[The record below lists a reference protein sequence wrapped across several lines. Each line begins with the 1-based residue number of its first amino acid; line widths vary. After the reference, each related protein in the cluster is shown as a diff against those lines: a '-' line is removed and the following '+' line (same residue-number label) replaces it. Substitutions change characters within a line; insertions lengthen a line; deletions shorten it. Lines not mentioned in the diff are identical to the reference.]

1 MQRSTRQISRVL
13 ALACVAGLACVASA
27 QGTRGPS
34 SSQDPYLV
42 SVPGG
47 PAIQAYSILTSGD
60 TIGGYRFEGIP
71 DGVGAYSNGDGT
83 MTVLVNHE
91 LGATQGVTRA
101 HGGTGSFVSRFVVST
116 TPGPNFLQVLSGRDL
131 NDSYVTNTAGA
142 GTLNTINRLC
152 SGDLPSQSA
161 FFNSATGL
169 GTTSR
174 ILLNGEESGSNG
186 RVFAN
191 VIDANGANTGVGYQL
206 NAFDGLG
213 AWENILANPS
223 TGNNTFLVA
232 TSDGARNG
240 VYAYLGTKSNSG
252 SAIDRAGLTGG
263 TTYSI
268 EVRVDGNT
276 IGSESRD
283 FGFNANGSA
292 RLSADFALTP
302 VTRNASG
309 AVTGGNTATSFLR
322 PEDGAWDESNPNDFY
337 FVTTDRYDQ
346 VKDGV
351 GSQTGRSRLY
361 RMRYTD
367 INNPT
372 LGGTVEALLDGTE
385 QQQMLDNICVVPGTD
400 GHTRIL
406 AVEDVGNN
414 AHNGKVWMYDATTD
428 QLTLVAAH
436 FASNGDIGQ
445 AATAPFTQD
454 EEFSGIID
462 ARDTLGLGWFLLVD
476 QQHSSAGLPAGQVE
490 RGQLIAFY
498 LPSAIPTPGALGLM
512 GVAGLVALRRRR

>member
-322 PEDGAWDESNPNDFY
+322 PEDGAWDPRPGHENDFY
-337 FVTTDRYDQ
+337 FVTTDRYNNAGDGTGTQ
-346 VKDGV
+346 V
-351 GSQTGRSRLY
+351 GRSRLW
-361 RMRYTD
+361 RTRFDD
-367 INNPT
+367 ISNPT
-372 LGGTVEALLDGTE
+372 AGGTVTALLDGTE
-385 QQQMLDNICVVPGTD
+385 GQQMLDNICIDTLG
-400 GHTRIL
+400 RIIL
-406 AVEDVGNN
+406 QEDVGNN
-414 AHNGKVWMYDATTD
+414 QRSGRIWLYDTTTNGYGLIAQHDATRFGD
-428 QLTLVAAH
+428 YSPATL
-436 FASNGDIGQ
+436 
-445 AATAPFTQD
+445 PFSQD
-454 EEFSGIID
+454 EESSGITDASDILGPGYFFLNVQAHYSITGELVEGGQLLSLYID
-462 ARDTLGLGWFLLVD
+462 PSVIPAPGAAALLGLGGILA
-476 QQHSSAGLPAGQVE
+476 AG
-490 RGQLIAFY
+490 
-498 LPSAIPTPGALGLM
+498 
-512 GVAGLVALRRRR
+512 RRRR